1 MADQEL
7 HETDADALDS
17 AHQESAAE
25 QLTTEAQVSEHTE
38 SEQDTALDTDG
49 SNSSDDSAN
58 EDNADASGDDNAAED
73 ENYGVSMDKV
83 QAVLN
88 QTVDKN
94 ALTPQMKRMI
104 QRQEENTKRVEES
117 IKGTK
122 ANPGWFVPVFCAFMV
137 IGLIWCVVYYINS
150 GYPIPSIGAWNLAIG
165 FGLIM
170 VGFLMTMAWR

>member
-17 AHQESAAE
+17 GQQEPVEE
-25 QLTTEAQVSEHTE
+25 QLTTESQVSEHTE
-38 SEQDTALDTDG
+38 SEHDTALDTDDG
-49 SNSSDDSAN
+49 DDS
-58 EDNADASGDDNAAED
+58 EEYDEED

-122 ANPGWFVPVFCAFMV
+122 ANAGWFVPVMCAFMI
-137 IGLIWCVVYYINS
+137 IGVIWCVVYYLNS

-170 VGFLMTMAWR
+170 IGFFMTMAWR

>member
-7 HETDADALDS
+7 HETDADAQDS
-17 AHQESAAE
+17 GQQKSAAE
-25 QLTTEAQVSEHTE
+25 QQTTDSQVSEHTE
-38 SEQDTALDTDG
+38 SEHDTALDTD
-49 SNSSDDSAN
+49 DS
-58 EDNADASGDDNAAED
+58 EDSEDTDATDNNDSTEDTDED

-88 QTVDKN
+88 QTVDKD

-122 ANPGWFVPVFCAFMV
+122 ANSSWFVPVMCAFMI
-137 IGLIWCVVYYINS
+137 IGVIWCVVYYLNS

-170 VGFLMTMAWR
+170 IGFFMTMAWR